1 MLPEIHVKCLVDNFF
16 TWTTA
21 ANSFFVNNKFLKKV
35 IIGTCAGL
43 LDLALLAQLYIW
55 ITKGK
60 TWRYPLAV
68 TMMYIIHLYLG
79 AVYKMSYPYGY
90 IWEFPGMYS
99 FTVTYGV
106 YNSFYFSQT
115 LALGVIHFFEF
126 REQGYR
132 KL

>member
-1 MLPEIHVKCLVDNFF
+1 LLLLKVTTDPNMLPEIHVKCLVDNFF

-68 TMMYIIHLYLG
+68 TMMYLIRL
-79 AVYKMSYPYGY
+79 
-90 IWEFPGMYS
+90 F
-99 FTVTYGV
+99 
-106 YNSFYFSQT
+106 
-115 LALGVIHFFEF
+115 LGVSYISSESCRVFTKWLILMSISGSS
-126 REQGYR
+126 QGSIPS
-132 KL
+132 L